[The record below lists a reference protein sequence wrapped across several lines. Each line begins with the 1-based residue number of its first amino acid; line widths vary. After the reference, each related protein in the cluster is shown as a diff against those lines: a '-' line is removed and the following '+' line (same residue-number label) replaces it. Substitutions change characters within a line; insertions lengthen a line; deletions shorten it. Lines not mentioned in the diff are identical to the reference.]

1 MQYKWIAL
9 SNTTIGTLMA
19 SLDGTI
25 VLISLPAI
33 FNGIHINP
41 LDSFQY
47 LLWILFGYSICTST
61 LLVTFGRIS
70 DMLGRVRMYNLGFAI
85 FTAGTVLAYLTPN
98 TGDLGALELI
108 AFRIVQGV
116 GGAFL
121 FANSAAIITDAF
133 PENERGQALGIN
145 MVSLLAG
152 SLIGLV
158 MGGVLAYYDW
168 RYIFLVS
175 VPVGIAGTIW
185 SYAKLKEIGR
195 INRNQKL
202 DIWGN
207 LAFGGGLTLILVG
220 VTYGLLPY
228 GSSSMGW
235 GNPWVI
241 ASLAG
246 GGVLLA
252 AFPYIETKVK
262 NPMFKLSLFKDR
274 MFSAGNFAGFLSS
287 MGRGGVQ
294 IMLIILLQGIWL
306 PLHGYSYSS
315 TPFWS
320 GVFIIPMM
328 LGFVVMGPLSGR
340 ISDRHGARGLA
351 TLGMVITSGSFIL
364 LAGLPYN
371 FVYWEFAVILFVMG
385 IGGGLFASPNT
396 VSIMNAAP
404 PEDRGAASGMRA
416 TLQNVGQTASTAI
429 FFTIM
434 LAALSG
440 TLPSALSTAA
450 AGAGAPQLAAAFTS
464 IPPTSALF
472 AAFLGY
478 NPVKSILQNPMLA
491 QQASSLPASVTTN
504 LTGLH
509 FFPTAIAPAFMTSLQ
524 AAFYIAAALSM
535 VAAVASALRGRRG
548 LLQKAPLAERIQR
561 EIPRPPISVATVPS
575 DSDNEDVKQ

>member
-1 MQYKWIAL
+1 
-9 SNTTIGTLMA
+9 
-19 SLDGTI
+19 
-25 VLISLPAI
+25 
-33 FNGIHINP
+33 
-41 LDSFQY
+41 
-47 LLWILFGYSICTST
+47 
-61 LLVTFGRIS
+61 
-70 DMLGRVRMYNLGFAI
+70 
-85 FTAGTVLAYLTPN
+85 
-98 TGDLGALELI
+98 
-108 AFRIVQGV
+108 
-116 GGAFL
+116 
-121 FANSAAIITDAF
+121 
-133 PENERGQALGIN
+133 
-145 MVSLLAG
+145 
-152 SLIGLV
+152 
-158 MGGVLAYYDW
+158 
-168 RYIFLVS
+168 
-175 VPVGIAGTIW
+175 
-185 SYAKLKEIGR
+185 
-195 INRNQKL
+195 
-202 DIWGN
+202 
-207 LAFGGGLTLILVG
+207 
-220 VTYGLLPY
+220 
-228 GSSSMGW
+228 
-235 GNPWVI
+235 
-241 ASLAG
+241 
-246 GGVLLA
+246 
-252 AFPYIETKVK
+252 
-262 NPMFKLSLFKDR
+262 
-274 MFSAGNFAGFLSS
+274 

-351 TLGMVITSGSFIL
+351 TLGMVITAGSFIL
-364 LAGLPYN
+364 LATLPYN

-404 PEDRGAASGMRA
+404 AEDRGAASGMRA

-440 TLPSALSTAA
+440 TLPSALSSAA
-450 AGAGAPQLAAAFTS
+450 AGAGAPQLATAFTS

-478 NPVKSILQNPMLA
+478 NPVKSILQNPVLA
-491 QQASSLPASVTTN
+491 QQASSLPASVITN

-535 VAAVASALRGRRG
+535 VAAVASVLRGKRG
-548 LLQKAPLAERIQR
+548 LIQKVPLAERIQR
-561 EIPRPPISVATVPS
+561 EIPRPPVPVATVPS